1 MILRKRKNDTVVENT
16 PKKNKNNM
24 IKWDE
29 MISASSIRNFML
41 DDPLIDWLKF
51 YNIKTITTK
60 PVKKN
65 STKQNIYN
73 INSSSILPNNKT
85 FTQFIMEQG
94 IVFEK
99 NIFNYIKEN
108 LSTLYKIV
116 QVAESY
122 ESRSEEKYNM
132 TVQYMKE
139 GIDIIYQG
147 VLHDIDNRIYGC
159 PDLLIRSDHFNDI
172 FNYNILN
179 PNVGAPKLNSNYHY
193 VIVDIKSST
202 LHLASD
208 GIHLQNNDSMPA
220 YKGQILIYNRL
231 IKNIQ
236 GYMPDSGYILGKKST
251 INSMYTM
258 ATVDYHSYDMIYN
271 NKVDKAIEWIR
282 DMRVNG
288 HKWHLLPKP
297 SRSELYPNMKN
308 DDEIYS
314 KIKIELSNRINE
326 ITSIWQCGYKKRQI
340 AHSKKIYSWKD
351 KRCTPEN
358 LGFNEGKMY
367 NTLKYMLETNQLD
380 NNYNNNIRTG
390 DLVKTTEW
398 RNLGDNVMEFYI
410 DFETK
415 YDIIEQTTSIHIVNC
430 STNNMIFMIGIGWEE
445 DNMWNYKNFTLEY
458 NTIESELDMV
468 TQMIDFVNNKVICMN
483 KIESKFIHWTHAEP
497 IFYNKFLNK
506 HISIDR
512 RVYDISFYDLNKLF
526 LDCNII
532 VKNATNFKLKMV
544 ANTMYNHKMIYTKW
558 DSDNICS
565 NGLQAMYMA
574 FMLYCDN
581 NRIDSSNP
589 TMKHIVNYNMID
601 CKVMWEIF
609 KYLRTNF

>member
-1 MILRKRKNDTVVENT
+1 MILRKRKNDTVIENT

-231 IKNIQ
+231 IENIQ

-258 ATVDYHSYDMIYN
+258 ATVNYNSYDMIYN

-288 HKWHLLPKP
+288 HKWYLLPKP
-297 SRSELYPNMKN
+297 NRSELYPNMKN

-314 KIKIELSNRINE
+314 KIKMELSGRLNE

-367 NTLKYMLETNQLD
+367 NTLKYILETNQL
-380 NNYNNNIRTG
+380 NNNIRTC

-415 YDIIEQTTSIHIVNC
+415 YDIVEQTTSIHMIDC
-430 STNNMIFMIGIGWEE
+430 SSNNMIFMIGIGWEE

-468 TQMIDFVNNKVICMN
+468 TQMIEFVNNKVICMN

-544 ANTMYNHKMIYTKW
+544 ANAMYNHKMIYTKW

>member
-1 MILRKRKNDTVVENT
+1 MILRKRKNDTVIENT

-258 ATVDYHSYDMIYN
+258 ATVNYNSYDMIYN

-288 HKWHLLPKP
+288 HKWYLLPKP
-297 SRSELYPNMKN
+297 NRSELYPNMKN

-314 KIKIELSNRINE
+314 KIKMELSGRLNE

-367 NTLKYMLETNQLD
+367 NTLKYILETNQL
-380 NNYNNNIRTG
+380 NNNIRTC

-415 YDIIEQTTSIHIVNC
+415 YDIVEQTTSIHMIDC
-430 STNNMIFMIGIGWEE
+430 SSNNMIFMIGIGWEE

-468 TQMIDFVNNKVICMN
+468 TQMIEFVNNKVICMN

-544 ANTMYNHKMIYTKW
+544 ANAMYNHKMIYTKW